1 MEAINNLLQKMTKES
16 SDWENSGDRRHIFL
30 QCYSTMSQNM
40 YYSIEE
46 KRFSDPLWVSTLL
59 VRFSEYYFEA
69 LDLYQCNQPKAP
81 SVWRQA
87 HDAAKNPDTNV
98 LQNLLLGVNAHIN
111 YDLPL
116 ALYDCLEYEWIKL
129 PLNKRTMRK
138 QDHDLVNQIIS
149 SSIDDVQDR
158 IIKPLSPSLAVLDRI
173 MGRMDEWMLSKMIGT
188 WRSNV
193 WKISQLL
200 LEAQTPEL
208 REEIRQKQETQVLKR
223 GEKLISLF

>member
-1 MEAINNLLQKMTKES
+1 METINNLLQKMTKES
-16 SDWENSGDRRHIFL
+16 SAWEHSGDRRHIFL
-30 QCYSTMSQNM
+30 QCYTKMSQNM
-40 YYSIEE
+40 YSSIEE

-59 VRFSEYYFEA
+59 VRFSEYYFDA
-69 LDLYQCNQPKAP
+69 LDLYQSNQPKVP

-116 ALYDCLEYEWIKL
+116 ALYDCMENEWLKL
-129 PLNKRTMRK
+129 PLKKRIIRK

-149 SSIDDVQDR
+149 SSIDDVQDS
-158 IIKPLSPSLAVLDRI
+158 IIKPLSPTLAILDKI

-208 REEIRQKQETQVLKR
+208 REEIRQKQEIQVLKR
-223 GEKLISLF
+223 GEKLISFF